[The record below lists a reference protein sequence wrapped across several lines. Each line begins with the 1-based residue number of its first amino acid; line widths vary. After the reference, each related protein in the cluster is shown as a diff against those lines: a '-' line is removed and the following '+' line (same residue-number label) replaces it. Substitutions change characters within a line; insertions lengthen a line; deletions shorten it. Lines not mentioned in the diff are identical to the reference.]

1 MKRYF
6 SLVLALVLALSCSL
20 LPSASAAKTT
30 KATECRS
37 LVAFEE
43 AYTNLLTLTKTF
55 DKDLMT
61 LREYAEQMPT
71 KSGND
76 LVFRSSAGVVV
87 VDPETFKVKQVSI
100 LYMSSINSYNDNQ
113 DCLDSG
119 MMAVAALETDTT
131 TSVSD
136 AIGIG
141 MDLFGKITNKISE
154 KMNDAMKTRDD
165 VYLCSYN
172 YDYYMSY
179 SKVTST
185 TFYVYVIAKARK

>member
-1 MKRYF
+1 MKKYL

-20 LPSASAAKTT
+20 LPSASAA

-55 DKDLMT
+55 DKELMT
-61 LREYAEQMPT
+61 RLKYTEQPPT
-71 KSGND
+71 KAGND
-76 LVFRSSAGVVV
+76 LVFKSSAGVVV

-100 LYMSSINSYNDNQ
+100 LFMSSINSYNDNQ

-119 MMAVAALETDTT
+119 MMAVAALETDTS
-131 TSVSD
+131 TSVAD
-136 AIGIG
+136 AIGVG
-141 MDLFGKITNKISE
+141 MDLFGKITDKVSE

-179 SKVTST
+179 SKINST
-185 TFYVYVIAKARK
+185 TFYVYVIAKARTK